1 MQVLNRQTDQTVV
14 KMQKDFARDLI
25 ENCIG
30 MLQDLDMIN
39 NEEEAMYDDIRKQD
53 IQTQDMIIEL
63 TYKIL

>member
-1 MQVLNRQTDQTVV
+1 
-14 KMQKDFARDLI
+14 MQKDFARDLI

-53 IQTQDMIIEL
+53 IQTQDMVIEL